1 MKNDIRQQAQ
11 ELYYQS
17 GLSKSQI
24 AAALGVSRRSLH
36 YWIKEGNWDRLKA
49 SAEHMPSILAEKCYH
64 IFSQTAD
71 SFLSEQRLT
80 NPISHKEADTLYKLM
95 LTIKQ
100 LKNRNT
106 VSESMEMFALFQDRV
121 KKENPKLAEEITP
134 FIEEH
139 LTARAAVTTGHILP
153 EGFTPMGRLPFDH
166 VIDTDEMAL
175 DNKDLCDWAIEQ
187 MGDTDYFSQPLST
200 PIPTAIPHNG
210 TTLNCGKPASYPGC
224 APTPVNIATINTN
237 HNHHQI
243 VKSPYTA
250 QNIPQS
256 APSTTTNPNPPLTS
270 TTKNNPAPTP
280 TTGNPLSNHFAAPR
294 PSRCAKNAQE
304 VRKNKSRKF
313 RKQLKSKR

>member
-17 GLSKSQI
+17 GLTKSQI

-166 VIDTDEMAL
+166 DINTDEMAL

-187 MGDTDYFSQPLST
+187 MGDTDYFPQATQNMPATTTLPS
-200 PIPTAIPHNG
+200 NG
-210 TTLNCGKPASYPGC
+210 TTLTCGSPASYPGC
-224 APTPVNIATINTN
+224 APMPTNCSTANTDHLKN
-237 HNHHQI
+237 HN
-243 VKSPYTA
+243 PR
-250 QNIPQS
+250 
-256 APSTTTNPNPPLTS
+256 
-270 TTKNNPAPTP
+270 PAA
-280 TTGNPLSNHFAAPR
+280 GR

-304 VRKNKSRKF
+304 VCKNHSRKF
-313 RKQLKSKR
+313 RKRLKNSSLSKK